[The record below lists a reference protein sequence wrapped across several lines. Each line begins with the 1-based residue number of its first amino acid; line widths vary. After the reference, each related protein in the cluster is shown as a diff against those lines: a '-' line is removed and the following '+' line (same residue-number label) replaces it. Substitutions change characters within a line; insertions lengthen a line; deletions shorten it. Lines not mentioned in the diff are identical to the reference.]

1 MGVQTCGTMPALD
14 VQSGDTH
21 TVASTTG
28 LAMDVLS
35 AMLLLEVETKRVAGH
50 RTLWMLICAMLHIM

>member
-1 MGVQTCGTMPALD
+1 MPARE

-21 TVASTTG
+21 TVASTTFLG
-28 LAMDVLS
+28 MEVAS
-35 AMLLLEVETKRVAGH
+35 EMLLLEADVNRVAGH